1 MERVKLVFIK
11 CKYEQVYNDLIGTC
25 KEKNIDYA
33 ECDIYDEDVNKKGCE
48 EIIKTLSEKNT
59 SYVFSSDS
67 IMDVKT
73 KDKRNYELCHHPDGD
88 DIYKYK
94 PYIRYY
100 ENQNRF
106 EESETF
112 KEPLNSS
119 NETHEVLLN
128 ESETSIYSIDIEN
141 KESLNETETLA
152 EHLSQSEIGL
162 NEVKHEKQKNV
173 EFNINDYF
181 DYVIHYINT
190 SDIRTKMDVKKFIC
204 ISKYDKMKEKY
215 KNEIGVDVVIEND
228 EIIRTWYNEIG
239 VKQIKTTTLEVEHM
253 NAVKNNVNNFNDRIQ
268 KKHELDFNNPSN
280 NINRNIKIDS
290 TKINYYTDDKLDKLI
305 NLIEEKITTKTS
317 YELGKV
323 GETSVEDLLKQT
335 FPKLEIQN
343 VASIPHQGDVQ
354 MRDYKNDI
362 LFMFEIK
369 NKQQINLADINKFK
383 DDVKTLEKSNSHVVG
398 IFISLVSN
406 IPIYGEFNINNNLT
420 YITNK
425 YMNSECLKVIV
436 DSYIYLLK
444 QKLKIETNVQ
454 YTIPE
459 NVYTLLAKINS
470 EYNDLNNELDILQK
484 QVDYNK
490 ASTSSMLILIEKIN
504 IRKKFINYIKQE
516 FLKLNITD
524 PIEKKKVEEEN
535 EIDKF
540 REYLK
545 SISVWRITKRD
556 LLSNFPNLKTLIN
569 ENKLEVL
576 IRKYR
581 N

>member
-1 MERVKLVFIK
+1 MERVKLVFIRYQDNDDFEGCDYTYGVK
-11 CKYEQVYNDLIGTC
+11 SFRKYLID
-25 KEKNIDYA
+25 KNIDFVD
-33 ECDIYDEDVNKKGCE
+33 CDISYRRELTDTECEKILETFNDDKIRCVNYNEIMNEGNIYTETKGGN
-48 EIIKTLSEKNT
+48 KNE
-59 SYVFSSDS
+59 
-67 IMDVKT
+67 
-73 KDKRNYELCHHPDGD
+73 YE
-88 DIYKYK
+88 IYKTSPVDFSKVDYYK
-94 PYIRYY
+94 DDKSFTN
-100 ENQNRF
+100 EASSN
-106 EESETF
+106 ETF
-112 KEPLNSS
+112 KEPLSS
-119 NETHEVLLN
+119 
-128 ESETSIYSIDIEN
+128 ESETSIYSVDTEN
-141 KESLNETETLA
+141 NTENNER
-152 EHLSQSEIGL
+152 
-162 NEVKHEKQKNV
+162 VEK
-173 EFNINDYF
+173 
-181 DYVIHYINT
+181 
-190 SDIRTKMDVKKFIC
+190 
-204 ISKYDKMKEKY
+204 
-215 KNEIGVDVVIEND
+215 
-228 EIIRTWYNEIG
+228 
-239 VKQIKTTTLEVEHM
+239 
-253 NAVKNNVNNFNDRIQ
+253 
-268 KKHELDFNNPSN
+268 
-280 NINRNIKIDS
+280 
-290 TKINYYTDDKLDKLI
+290 KLDKLI
-305 NLIEEKITTKTS
+305 NLVEEKITTKTS

-354 MRDYKNDI
+354 MRDDKNDI

-425 YMNSECLKVIV
+425 YINSECLKVIV

-444 QKLKIETNVQ
+444 QKSKIETNVQ

-470 EYNDLNNELDILQK
+470 EYNDLNNELEILQK

-490 ASTSSMLILIEKIN
+490 VSTSSMMVLIEKIN

-524 PIEKKKVEEEN
+524 PIKKKKVEEEN

-545 SISVWRITKRD
+545 ARSIRKITKRD
-556 LLSNFPNLKTLIN
+556 LLNEFPNLKTLIMD
-569 ENKLEVL
+569 NKMDVL
-576 IRKYR
+576 IREYR

>member
-11 CKYEQVYNDLIGTC
+11 CQYNDDFEGCDYNMGVKSFRKYLID
-25 KEKNIDYA
+25 KNIDFVD
-33 ECDIYDEDVNKKGCE
+33 CDISYRRELTDTECEKILETFNYDKIRYVNYN
-48 EIIKTLSEKNT
+48 EIVNEGRIYTE
-59 SYVFSSDS
+59 
-67 IMDVKT
+67 T
-73 KDKRNYELCHHPDGD
+73 KDGNKNEYE
-88 DIYKYK
+88 IYKTSEVNFNKVDYYK
-94 PYIRYY
+94 DDKRSEI
-100 ENQNRF
+100 
-106 EESETF
+106 SET
-112 KEPLNSS
+112 S
-119 NETHEVLLN
+119 LN
-128 ESETSIYSIDIEN
+128 ERETSIYSVDTEN
-141 KESLNETETLA
+141 NTENNAENNERM
-152 EHLSQSEIGL
+152 
-162 NEVKHEKQKNV
+162 EK
-173 EFNINDYF
+173 
-181 DYVIHYINT
+181 
-190 SDIRTKMDVKKFIC
+190 
-204 ISKYDKMKEKY
+204 
-215 KNEIGVDVVIEND
+215 
-228 EIIRTWYNEIG
+228 
-239 VKQIKTTTLEVEHM
+239 
-253 NAVKNNVNNFNDRIQ
+253 
-268 KKHELDFNNPSN
+268 
-280 NINRNIKIDS
+280 
-290 TKINYYTDDKLDKLI
+290 KLDKLI
-305 NLIEEKITTKTS
+305 NLVEEKITTKTS

-323 GETSVEDLLKQT
+323 GEMSVEDLLKQT

-354 MRDYKNDI
+354 MRDDKNDI

-383 DDVKTLEKSNSHVVG
+383 DDVKTLEKSNTHVVG

-444 QKLKIETNVQ
+444 QKSKIETNVQ

-470 EYNDLNNELDILQK
+470 EYNDLNNELEILQK

-516 FLKLNITD
+516 FLKLNIID
-524 PIEKKKVEEEN
+524 PIEEKKVEEEN

-545 SISVWRITKRD
+545 ARSIRKITKRD
-556 LLSNFPNLKTLIN
+556 LLSEFPNLKTLIMD
-569 ENKLEVL
+569 NKMDVL
-576 IRKYR
+576 IREYR

>member
-1 MERVKLVFIK
+1 MERVKFVFIK
-11 CKYEQVYNDLIGTC
+11 SQYNDDFEGHDYTYGAKSFRKYLID
-25 KEKNIDYA
+25 KNIDFVD
-33 ECDIYDEDVNKKGCE
+33 CDISYRRELTDTECEKILETFNDDKIRYVNYNEFMNEGSIYTETKCGN
-48 EIIKTLSEKNT
+48 KNE
-59 SYVFSSDS
+59 
-67 IMDVKT
+67 
-73 KDKRNYELCHHPDGD
+73 YE
-88 DIYKYK
+88 IYKTSSVNLSNVD
-94 PYIRYY
+94 YY
-100 ENQNRF
+100 SVDKC
-106 EESETF
+106 SEM
-112 KEPLNSS
+112 P
-119 NETHEVLLN
+119 LN
-128 ESETSIYSIDIEN
+128 ESETETSIYSVDTEN
-141 KESLNETETLA
+141 NTENNER
-152 EHLSQSEIGL
+152 
-162 NEVKHEKQKNV
+162 VEK
-173 EFNINDYF
+173 
-181 DYVIHYINT
+181 
-190 SDIRTKMDVKKFIC
+190 
-204 ISKYDKMKEKY
+204 
-215 KNEIGVDVVIEND
+215 
-228 EIIRTWYNEIG
+228 
-239 VKQIKTTTLEVEHM
+239 
-253 NAVKNNVNNFNDRIQ
+253 
-268 KKHELDFNNPSN
+268 
-280 NINRNIKIDS
+280 
-290 TKINYYTDDKLDKLI
+290 KLDKLI
-305 NLIEEKITTKTS
+305 NLVEEKITTKTS

-354 MRDYKNDI
+354 MRDDKNDI

-444 QKLKIETNVQ
+444 QKSKIETNVQ

-470 EYNDLNNELDILQK
+470 EYNDLNNELEILQK

-490 ASTSSMLILIEKIN
+490 ASTSSMMVLIEKIN
-504 IRKKFINYIKQE
+504 IRKKFINYIQQE

-545 SISVWRITKRD
+545 SMSVWRITKRD

>member
-11 CKYEQVYNDLIGTC
+11 IQNNDDFEGCDYTNGVKSFRKYLID
-25 KEKNIDYA
+25 KNIDFVD
-33 ECDIYDEDVNKKGCE
+33 CDISYRRELTDTECEKILETFNDNKISCVNYNEIANEGSIYTETKGGNKNE
-48 EIIKTLSEKNT
+48 YKIYKTSP
-59 SYVFSSDS
+59 VDFSKVDYYK
-67 IMDVKT
+67 D
-73 KDKRNYELCHHPDGD
+73 DKRSE
-88 DIYKYK
+88 
-94 PYIRYY
+94 IR
-100 ENQNRF
+100 EA
-106 EESETF
+106 S
-112 KEPLNSS
+112 LNSS
-119 NETHEVLLN
+119 NETSLNESEMFEEPLSLKSETHEVLLSQ
-128 ESETSIYSIDIEN
+128 SETSIYSVDTEN
-141 KESLNETETLA
+141 NTENNER
-152 EHLSQSEIGL
+152 
-162 NEVKHEKQKNV
+162 VEK
-173 EFNINDYF
+173 
-181 DYVIHYINT
+181 
-190 SDIRTKMDVKKFIC
+190 
-204 ISKYDKMKEKY
+204 
-215 KNEIGVDVVIEND
+215 
-228 EIIRTWYNEIG
+228 
-239 VKQIKTTTLEVEHM
+239 
-253 NAVKNNVNNFNDRIQ
+253 
-268 KKHELDFNNPSN
+268 
-280 NINRNIKIDS
+280 
-290 TKINYYTDDKLDKLI
+290 KLDKLI
-305 NLIEEKITTKTS
+305 NLVEEKITTKTS

-354 MRDYKNDI
+354 MRDDKNDI

-383 DDVKTLEKSNSHVVG
+383 DDVKTLEKSNLHVVG

-490 ASTSSMLILIEKIN
+490 ASTSSMMILIEKIN

-545 SISVWRITKRD
+545 SISVWRITKKD

-576 IRKYR
+576 IREYR